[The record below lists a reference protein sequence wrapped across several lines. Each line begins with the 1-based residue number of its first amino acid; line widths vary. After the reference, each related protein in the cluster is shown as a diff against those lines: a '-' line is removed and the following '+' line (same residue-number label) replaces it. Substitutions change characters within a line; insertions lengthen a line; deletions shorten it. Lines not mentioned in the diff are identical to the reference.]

1 MRHGKSGRK
10 LNRTSSHRLAM
21 FRNMVTSLLEHE
33 RIYTTDAKAKELRRW
48 ADWMI
53 TLGKRGDLHARR
65 QALQVIRDK
74 GVVHKLFT
82 DLAQRYQA
90 RSGGYTRAVK
100 VGFRPGDCAPISLV
114 ELMTG
119 ETAKKK
125 RKKKRK
131 VPKAEEAARA
141 KAEVAAEAEGTE
153 VVQEEE
159 AVAEEA
165 PQKQKKR
172 KRKTAKK
179 PEANA
184 KWQRAPARLSN
195 TNRFLEGPSDHIAQ
209 DSCCEKARCQCRF
222 FQTGRNLGRPCP
234 ATSAYVQP
242 STFAPIE
249 SIESLNYHAVP

>member
-10 LNRTSSHRLAM
+10 LNRSSSHRLAM

-90 RSGGYTRAVK
+90 RSGGYTRSVK
-100 VGFRPGDCAPISLV
+100 VGFRAGDSAPISLV

-119 ETAKKK
+119 ETEKKKKK
-125 RKKKRK
+125 RKRK
-131 VPKAEEAARA
+131 VPKTPESVSA
-141 KAEVAAEAEGTE
+141 KAEVEAAAEVTDLT
-153 VVQEEE
+153 QEET
-159 AVAEEA
+159 VAEEA
-165 PQKQKKR
+165 PEKKKKTKR
-172 KRKTAKK
+172 KAEKEAEAEVWVEEEVKK
-179 PEANA
+179 PGTETSEALEA
-184 KWQRAPARLSN
+184 DPETTAEEEAAQR
-195 TNRFLEGPSDHIAQ
+195 TE
-209 DSCCEKARCQCRF
+209 EKKKGKKKA
-222 FQTGRNLGRPCP
+222 GK
-234 ATSAYVQP
+234 
-242 STFAPIE
+242 
-249 SIESLNYHAVP
+249 